1 MAGIND
7 NNISDQN
14 RRGLQRDGTATS
26 EYNRLHFAIEQQVR
40 NSVKTMWIGRIDS
53 CDTPD
58 GASPSGTVSAT
69 SMTAQS
75 DAQGQSLPMASV
87 GGLPHTR
94 YQHGI
99 AAIIINPVPGDL
111 VAFGV
116 CKRDISTIGQ
126 DTTEPQRAGSYR
138 QFDEA
143 DSVAL
148 GSVHTKEPEVY
159 IELKQDKTIKVICP
173 EGYTLET
180 DADVHI
186 KASGSVIIDA
196 PEVTISGNLTVQG
209 EVTGNGVVLSQHV
222 HSGVDRG
229 SSNTDRPV

>member
-1 MAGIND
+1 MTDIND
-7 NNISDQN
+7 NN

-26 EYNRLHFAIEQQVR
+26 EYNRLHFAVEQQVR
-40 NSVKTMWIGRIDS
+40 NSVKTSWIGRIDS
-53 CDTPD
+53 CDTQE

-87 GGLPHTR
+87 SGLPHTR
-94 YQHGI
+94 LQHGI
-99 AAIIINPVPGDL
+99 AAIVINPVPGDL
-111 VAFGV
+111 VAFAV
-116 CKRDISTIGQ
+116 CKRDISTLNK

-159 IELKQDKTIKVICP
+159 IELKQDKTIKVVCP

-180 DADVHI
+180 DADVVI

-209 EVTGNGVVLSQHV
+209 EVTGKGVVLSQHV

-229 SSNTDRPV
+229 SSNTDKPV